1 MKIRYMSDLHLEFL
15 RSPLPA
21 AYLQE
26 IRPGPDEVCILAG
39 DIGDPYSPNYLQ
51 LMRYM
56 SANFKRTYLIAG
68 NHEYYNNGRSIAAT
82 TAYLVELF
90 KQFTNVRFL
99 NNEVDLYEGFV
110 FVGTTL
116 WSHIADPRYTIN
128 DVTQIR
134 GLDVAAYN
142 KLNAVCVDFLRSLGQ
157 ERLVVITH
165 HVPSRRL
172 IKQEYLEGRFAPYN
186 QWFYCDLDE
195 FIRDAGNRIVAW
207 FYGHTHSAG
216 ATRLDHVPFFC
227 NPIGYPRENVDVD
240 FNKTVEID

>member
-15 RSPLPA
+15 QSPLPA

-26 IRPGPDEVCILAG
+26 IRPGPDEACILAG
-39 DIGDPYSPNYLQ
+39 DIGDPYSANYLQ

-56 SANFKRTYLIAG
+56 SANFKRTYVVAG
-68 NHEYYNNGRSIAAT
+68 NHEYYNNGRSVAVT
-82 TAYLVELF
+82 TEYLVEF
-90 KQFTNVRFL
+90 FEQFTNVRFL
-99 NNEVDLYEGFV
+99 NNEAEVYEGFV

-128 DVTQIR
+128 DVTQIS
-134 GLDVAAYN
+134 GLDVVAYN
-142 KLNAVCVDFLRSLGQ
+142 KLHAICVDFLRSLAQ
-157 ERLVVITH
+157 ERLVIITH

-172 IKQEYLEGRFAPYN
+172 IKKEYLEGRFAPYN
-186 QWFYCDLDE
+186 QWFSCDLDE
-195 FIRDAGNRIVAW
+195 LIRDAGGRIVAW

-240 FNKTVEID
+240 FNKTVELE